1 MAALS
6 HEASLLYRTFFTI
19 RNKQYRRNVDS
30 RKEEYVQSK
39 RARKTAICKEL
50 VERWYAMDPPG
61 RFIEK
66 DSLGLWNEI
75 GEVRARRKTSQLLR
89 EDAPTVRDEVQ
100 AKASNRGDSER
111 ASGTKRPA
119 RGRSRAKAPKRAIQT
134 AASRSPDNRKK
145 RASADDV
152 DPWFTAHIE
161 PVLTSRP
168 TRHLRQ
174 GDNLQYERL
183 QPGRQ
188 LEPSAMCSP
197 LLPTAA

>member
-1 MAALS
+1 ME
-6 HEASLLYRTFFTI
+6 EAWEDRSGIRLTRSISIFTD
-19 RNKQYRRNVDS
+19 RNKQFRKNVDDM
-30 RKEEYVQSK
+30 KEEYVQSK
-39 RARKTAICKEL
+39 RARKTAICREL

-89 EDAPTVRDEVQ
+89 EDAPTVRDEVK
-100 AKASNRGDSER
+100 AKATNRG
-111 ASGTKRPA
+111 GTKRPA
-119 RGRSRAKAPKRAIQT
+119 RTPRGRAKAPNRAMPSV
-134 AASRSPDNRKK
+134 ASKSPDNRK
-145 RASADDV
+145 RSASTLDL

-161 PVLTSRP
+161 PVVGTRP

-174 GDNLQYERL
+174 DDNLQYQRL
-183 QPGRQ
+183 PPGRQ